1 MGNAQFREVMSFFH
15 SVDTERLEFVN
26 VPVNQTA
33 SLGSSV
39 TFNCTV
45 RGYPKPTIS
54 WEKVNDSGSVQY
66 NLTTEILPGN
76 GNSTFSHLVITEVK
90 SKDYG
95 IYRCVAKNSVEEKIS
110 IAVLG
115 SRGIS
120 FYTFAVV

>member
-1 MGNAQFREVMSFFH
+1 MGNAQFREVMSFIH

-33 SLGSSV
+33 SLGSNV
-39 TFNCTV
+39 TFNCTA
-45 RGYPKPTIS
+45 RGYPLPTIF
-54 WEKVNDSGSVQY
+54 WEKVNDSGSVPH
-66 NLTTEILPGN
+66 NVTTEILPGN
-76 GNSTFSHLVITEVK
+76 GNSIFSQLVITEVK

-110 IAVLG
+110 TAVLG

-120 FYTFAVV
+120 LYAFAV

>member
-33 SLGSSV
+33 SLGSNV
-39 TFNCTV
+39 TFNCTAS
-45 RGYPKPTIS
+45 GYPKPTIS
-54 WEKVNDSGSVQY
+54 WGKFNDSGSVQY
-66 NLTTEILPGN
+66 NLTTEILPVN
-76 GNSTFSHLVITEVK
+76 GNSTFSQLVITEVK

-120 FYTFAVV
+120 FYAFAVV